1 MLTDIALGQ
10 YYPGNSLIHKSEP
23 ADEDTDNIIFHCRY
37 FSGLRSR
44 ILWNTLGF
52 RIFDYSFITSAADAG
67 SKINKAAVDHHCS
80 DNGNPYVYRA
90 G

>member
-1 MLTDIALGQ
+1 M
-10 YYPGNSLIHKSEP
+10 E
-23 ADEDTDNIIFHCRY
+23 Y
-37 FSGLRSR
+37 FGV
-44 ILWNTLGF
+44 